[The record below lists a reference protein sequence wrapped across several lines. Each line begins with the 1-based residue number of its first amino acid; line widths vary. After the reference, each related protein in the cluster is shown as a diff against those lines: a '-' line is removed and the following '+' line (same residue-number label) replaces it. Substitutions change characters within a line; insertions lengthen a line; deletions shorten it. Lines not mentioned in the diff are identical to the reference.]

1 MESILR
7 VNVHLV
13 LLLGYTALLFGL
25 GLLVA
30 RRVRGSADFFV
41 AGRALSAPLLMSTIL
56 AANIGAGATVGGGHV
71 ARGPCRPGLEDPVGG
86 PAGPAQGD

>member
-41 AGRALSAPLLMSTIL
+41 AGRALSAPLL
-56 AANIGAGATVGGGHV
+56 N
-71 ARGPCRPGLEDPVGG
+71 RP
-86 PAGPAQGD
+86 